1 MPDDLTTALQQP
13 GLDITVRTGSGTART
28 MLAAFDNALL
38 SAGVA
43 NFNLIALS
51 SVIPPR
57 SRVRTVDT
65 TLPGG
70 HGDRL
75 YCVLSAAYADQ
86 PGQVAWAGL
95 GWSTDATTGG
105 LFVEHHGDSEESLR
119 ELIDLSLCDMNE
131 SRGRRLRQRAE
142 GPLLRRLRRPPGLR
156 AGDRG
161 VPDLPLVL
169 GWQLADE
176 H

>member
-1 MPDDLTTALQQP
+1 LPDDLTTALQQP

-38 SAGVA
+38 AAGVA

-57 SRVRTVDT
+57 SRVRTVDM

-131 SRGRRLRQRAE
+131 SRGGGYGNVQKVLSSAE
-142 GPLLRRLRRPPGLR
+142 CIDRPVCALAIAAYRISPWFS
-156 AGDRG
+156 DE
-161 VPDLPLVL
+161 
-169 GWQLADE
+169 QLADE